1 MICIINEYIKGKIN
15 ISYMCNIVNTY
26 NIVNTHTT
34 LKANIASTVNT
45 MFYTFDFLYQVNI
58 NRYNPP
64 MSTAT
69 TLNVPLLFKLHIC
82 RNMLET
88 SKYNPGR

>member
-1 MICIINEYIKGKIN
+1 MYN
-15 ISYMCNIVNTY
+15 IASMCNIANA
-26 NIVNTHTT
+26 HTT

-58 NRYNPP
+58 SRYNPP

-69 TLNVPLLFKLHIC
+69 TLDVPLLFKLHIC

-88 SKYNPGR
+88 SKCNPGR